1 MTFNIITFG
10 CKVNQCE
17 SEDICAS
24 MIQRGFSFESNL
36 EDAKII
42 IINSCTV
49 TAESDRKLRQTINR
63 VKRVNKACIVVLT
76 GCMPQAEPDI
86 ASKIEG
92 IDIVLGNRDKMHLPS
107 IIENY
112 LKNPHKVLKIEPIKS
127 VVKFEKSIVNHSPNR
142 SRAFLKI
149 QDGCN
154 RFCSYCIIPYARGRV
169 RSKPLEQIEKDV
181 GIISANGYKEIVLVG
196 INLSSY
202 GMDIG
207 CNLYDA
213 VSIIA
218 KFSGIERI
226 RLGSL
231 EPDLMTDELIDKLSR
246 EPKICPQFHLSLQ
259 SGSDRILKSMRRRYT
274 RQEYLDVINKLR
286 VKFKNATFTTDIMV
300 GFPDE
305 TESDFEDTLK
315 IIGEAKFL
323 KVHVFPYSPRPNTP
337 AADMKNQ
344 IDKSIKSQRVK
355 KVIEISENCSRIVL
369 EGFLGNYSNV
379 LYETVDKN
387 GLYEGYTPNYIL
399 VKSSSSEDIRG
410 KIVETYL
417 SNVKENFVQGLFK
430 QSDCE

>member
-24 MIQRGFSFESNL
+24 MVQKGFSFKENS
-36 EDAKII
+36 EDVEIV

-49 TAESDRKLRQTINR
+49 TAESDRKLRQTIHR
-63 VKRVNKACIVVLT
+63 VKRVNKECIVVLT

-92 IDIVLGNRDKMHLPS
+92 IDIVLGNKDKMLLPNM
-107 IIENY
+107 IENY
-112 LKNPHKVLKIEPIKS
+112 LKNPHKVFKIESIKKI
-127 VVKFEKSIVNHSPNR
+127 VKFEKSNINHSPNR
-142 SRAFLKI
+142 CRAFLKI

-181 GIISANGYKEIVLVG
+181 GMISANGYKEIVLVG

-202 GMDIG
+202 GTDIG
-207 CNLYDA
+207 CDLYDA
-213 VSIIA
+213 VNTVA

-231 EPDLMTDELIDKLSR
+231 EPDLMTDDLIDKLSS

-259 SGSDRILKSMRRRYT
+259 SGSDKILKGMRRRYT
-274 RQEYLDVINKLR
+274 RQEYLEVVNKH
-286 VKFKNATFTTDIMV
+286 ATFTTDIMV
-300 GFPDE
+300 GFPGE

-369 EGFLGNYSNV
+369 EGFLKNYSRV

-399 VKSSSSEDIRG
+399 VKSSSREDIRG
-410 KIVETYL
+410 KIVDTYL
-417 SNVKENFVQGLFK
+417 SDIKENFVQGLFK